1 MDRWIRRGI
10 EYCPSVLQIRL
21 LDYVPGFK
29 LPPMVESSF
38 RCLKRLRLTHIILN
52 SHFTGSLCSACPVL
66 EDMSLNFCE
75 FCDICP
81 QGIISPKL
89 NKLGTVRCS
98 NSTHYPLVIT
108 APSLTYL
115 SLSFGNF
122 LAGILLCKMDSLVK
136 AKISVPED
144 EICEENQRDL
154 LGSLC
159 NVTSLELIG
168 FEAEVS
174 LLDELPFVLLCIPYP

>member
-1 MDRWIRRGI
+1 
-10 EYCPSVLQIRL
+10 
-21 LDYVPGFK
+21 
-29 LPPMVESSF
+29 
-38 RCLKRLRLTHIILN
+38 
-52 SHFTGSLCSACPVL
+52 
-66 EDMSLNFCE
+66 MSLNFCE

-108 APSLTYL
+108 ALSLTYL

-159 NVTSLELIG
+159 NVTS
-168 FEAEVS
+168 
-174 LLDELPFVLLCIPYP
+174 

>member
-1 MDRWIRRGI
+1 M
-10 EYCPSVLQIRL
+10 
-21 LDYVPGFK
+21 
-29 LPPMVESSF
+29 
-38 RCLKRLRLTHIILN
+38 
-52 SHFTGSLCSACPVL
+52 
-66 EDMSLNFCE
+66 E
-75 FCDICP
+75 FC
-81 QGIISPKL
+81 
-89 NKLGTVRCS
+89 S
-98 NSTHYPLVIT
+98 NNTRYPLVIT

-115 SLSFGNF
+115 CLSFGNF

-144 EICEENQRDL
+144 EISEENQREL
-154 LGSLC
+154 LGSLCKC

>member
-1 MDRWIRRGI
+1 
-10 EYCPSVLQIRL
+10 
-21 LDYVPGFK
+21 
-29 LPPMVESSF
+29 
-38 RCLKRLRLTHIILN
+38 
-52 SHFTGSLCSACPVL
+52 
-66 EDMSLNFCE
+66 
-75 FCDICP
+75 
-81 QGIISPKL
+81 
-89 NKLGTVRCS
+89 
-98 NSTHYPLVIT
+98 
-108 APSLTYL
+108 
-115 SLSFGNF
+115 
-122 LAGILLCKMDSLVK
+122 MDSLVK